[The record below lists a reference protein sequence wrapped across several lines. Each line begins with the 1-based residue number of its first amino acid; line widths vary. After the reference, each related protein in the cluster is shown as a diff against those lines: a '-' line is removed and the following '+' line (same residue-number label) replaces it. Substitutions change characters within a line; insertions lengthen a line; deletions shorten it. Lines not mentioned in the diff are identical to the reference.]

1 MRELLLKLREEI
13 ADFTLVGLDFVEKAF
28 TMNSLRFLLVHRS
41 PAQSEQI
48 AAVLARANH
57 SVLPAA
63 GLAEA
68 ADALTVERFDAVLL
82 ASEFHARELR
92 EFSAHLRRME
102 QAQRAAV
109 HMPVIGLA
117 HIHAHEIAQENDTEG
132 SGIDALIPEPI
143 DPSALTDTVIKLA
156 QAVSS
161 SSSGKNGAADE
172 ELGVLD
178 PEKFK
183 EQVGFDT
190 ELMVE
195 IIDLFLDERQKQE
208 PEMREALMSGK
219 FELLCRLA
227 HTIKGSLSSLHAMR
241 ARSHA
246 QELEFAAKKGD
257 EDVCWQSLAA
267 LEADLAELEPELLA
281 LRAS

>member
-1 MRELLLKLREEI
+1 
-13 ADFTLVGLDFVEKAF
+13 
-28 TMNSLRFLLVHRS
+28 MNSLRFLLVHRS

-48 AAVLARANH
+48 AALLARANH
-57 SVLPAA
+57 SVLPAS

-82 ASEFHARELR
+82 ASEFHSRELR
-92 EFSAHLRRME
+92 EFSAQLRQME

-109 HMPVIGLA
+109 HMPLIGLA
-117 HIHAHEIAQENDTEG
+117 QIHGVHEISGEDSAEG
-132 SGIDALIPEPI
+132 SGIDALIPQPI
-143 DPSALTDTVIKLA
+143 DPVSLTDTVIKLA
-156 QAVSS
+156 KAVSS
-161 SSSGKNGAADE
+161 SGQNGAAE
-172 ELGVLD
+172 EDLGVLD

-195 IIDLFLDERQKQE
+195 IIDLFLGERQKQE
-208 PEMREALMSGK
+208 PEMREALISGK

-246 QELEFAAKKGD
+246 QELEFAAKRGD

-281 LRAS
+281 LRES